1 MEKVGTALIKV
12 AMLASGAFLGA
23 VLARWCDQLL
33 VNRSQQQSDTDRTR
47 YAEGLRPLS
56 PEPGDQR

>member
-1 MEKVGTALIKV
+1 MEKVGTALIKI

-33 VNRSQQQSDTDRTR
+33 VNRSQQQSNADRTY

-56 PEPGDQR
+56 PEPREH